1 MWGRAG
7 VSVGVLLLAGCGG
20 GEPAPSAP
28 SDTLG
33 PGDDPL
39 APIGASG
46 VPVQVTGPCQ
56 VSAVSATS
64 LVELD
69 KATFTAKLQD
79 YAAGWLGPLNEA
91 LLGVDEATLVETMF
105 ESVRG
110 SFDKACLYESTN
122 YEFSPPPDLGT
133 AETEAE
139 FRQEIADL
147 LAEAVEVQTGTVL
160 RLSVHECSGCSEP
173 IGEQPS
179 FINASLTTG
188 GTLLLEVE
196 FGSGQAW
203 TRSITLTPDEI
214 AVRATLEPLSDW
226 LDTSSAS
233 ARDGTTV
240 MPDLQGVAFAGA
252 RKEAPG
258 HISGWFGFL
267 RLRVVADPGGAH
279 ETVTQFQDG
288 CVGAEVRLA
297 PPDVGSTAGLDLGT
311 FDVTTPGSTFCSS
324 DTSCGPKERTG
335 PFGHHGGGISAVVEQ
350 PPSSSSEDV
359 LVRVTTESEAQASV
373 AGDVYARGAL
383 GPTGQG
389 GTVDVGAT
397 RQTDGY
403 LVTFQPA
410 LDMGAA
416 LAMSQFSEEMQLT
429 LPAWLNDEIFDL
441 SFGGDPV
448 PSVFVPRREL
458 CPTEGVAPVVSR
470 REVEIVSGS
479 GTLSVGGGR
488 VLSASAGQCVG
499 QSLEDE
505 ATYDLTSDYWDAGF
519 VCQ

>member
-1 MWGRAG
+1 MWGRSG
-7 VSVGVLLLAGCGG
+7 VSVGALLLAGCGG
-20 GEPAPSAP
+20 GEPGPGAPSE
-28 SDTLG
+28 TLG
-33 PGDDPL
+33 PGDDPA
-39 APIGASG
+39 APIGAPG

-56 VSAVSATS
+56 VSAVSAAS

-69 KATFTAKLQD
+69 KATFTTKLQD
-79 YAAGWLGPLNEA
+79 YAAGWLVPLNEA
-91 LLGVDEATLVETMF
+91 LLGVDEATIVETMF

-110 SFDKACLYESTN
+110 TFDKACWYESTS

-133 AETEAE
+133 AETDSE
-139 FRQEIADL
+139 FRQEIVDL

-179 FINASLTTG
+179 FINASLTTD

-196 FGSGQAW
+196 FGPGQAW
-203 TRSITLTPDEI
+203 TRSITITPDEI
-214 AVRATLEPLSDW
+214 AVRATLQPLSDW

-240 MPDLQGVAFAGA
+240 MPDLEGVVFAGA
-252 RKEAPG
+252 RREAPS
-258 HISGWFGFL
+258 HIAGWFGIS
-267 RLRVVADPGGAH
+267 RLRVVSDPGGVH
-279 ETVTQFQDG
+279 ETVTQFHDD

-297 PPDVGSTAGLDLGT
+297 PPDVGSSAGLDLGT
-311 FDVTTPGSTFCSS
+311 FDVTTPGSTYCTT

-335 PFGHHGGGISAVVEQ
+335 PFGHHGGGIFAVVEQ
-350 PPSSSSEDV
+350 PPSSSAEDV
-359 LVRVTTESEAQASV
+359 LVRVTTETETQLTV
-373 AGDVYARGAL
+373 GGDAYAHGAL

-416 LAMSQFSEEMQLT
+416 LAMSQFSEEMQVT
-429 LPAWLNDEIFDL
+429 LPRWLNDEIFDL

-458 CPTEGVAPVVSR
+458 CPTEGVAPVVAR

-499 QSLEDE
+499 QSLEDV